1 MADGLTEMAAVV
13 WFPSHRYV
21 PPEVVSVTLLPE
33 QIIPSLLLVPKAS
46 VALIEGVGS
55 AFTVTVRVAVAE
67 QIFASVTVTV

>member
-1 MADGLTEMAAVV
+1 MAAVV
-13 WFPSHRYV
+13 WLPFHRYV
-21 PPEVVSVTLLPE
+21 PPDVVSVTLLPE

>member
-1 MADGLTEMAAVV
+1 MAAVV
-13 WFPSHRYV
+13 WFPFHRYV

-33 QIIPSLLLVPKAS
+33 QIIPSLLLAPKAS